1 MNPEGTKEGTDII
14 TIDGP
19 AGAGKSTVS
28 KMLARRLNY
37 LYLDTGAMYRAVALR
52 VQRTGTDPNDEAAV
66 EGVCRG
72 LEISFREE
80 AGRQRIFDRG
90 EDITE
95 KIRAPEV
102 GWMAST
108 VSMRRCV
115 REALVRLQR
124 KIGCR
129 GKIVAE
135 GRDTGTV
142 VFPRAK
148 AKFFLTADPQERAQ
162 RRFRELTGKGLA
174 VKLGE
179 IAQEMK
185 GRDEQDSSRQL
196 APLRPA
202 EDSRVIDTTGLT
214 PEEVV
219 ERILEIIRVDS
230 LCPPGGSK
238 AAFPDRP

>member
-1 MNPEGTKEGTDII
+1 MGAGGTKEGNDII

-52 VQRTGTDPNDEAAV
+52 VERAKADPDDEAAV
-66 EGVCRG
+66 EEVCRE

-80 AGRQRIFDRG
+80 AGGQRVFDRG

-102 GWMAST
+102 GWLAST
-108 VSMRRCV
+108 VSMKRSV
-115 REALVRLQR
+115 REALVHLQR

-129 GKIVAE
+129 GKIVVE

-148 AKFFLTADPQERAQ
+148 AKFFLTADPRERAQ
-162 RRFRELTGKGLA
+162 RRFRELAGKGLA
-174 VKLGE
+174 VSPGE
-179 IAQEMK
+179 VEKEMK
-185 GRDEQDSSRQL
+185 GRDEQDSSRQF

-202 EDSRVIDTTGLT
+202 EDSRIIDTTGLT
-214 PEEVV
+214 AEEVV
-219 ERILEIIRVDS
+219 ERILEIIREDS
-230 LCPPGGSK
+230 RSPEAVP
-238 AAFPDRP
+238 